1 VSSPAPEGDRTVQV
15 DLLGGDEPPEPDKLR
30 NLTVELVIEAP
41 CFEARTSVAVP
52 GRDAAFVQL
61 VQHGGVIAG
70 QVLADSCQGPAE
82 VVEVDGAVDLL
93 W

>member
-1 VSSPAPEGDRTVQV
+1 
-15 DLLGGDEPPEPDKLR
+15 
-30 NLTVELVIEAP
+30 
-41 CFEARTSVAVP
+41 VAVP
-52 GRDAAFVQL
+52 GRDAALVQL